1 MSWISDNYEKAALGG
16 SLVVAIALG
25 AVIFK
30 NMSSVEESFNRDSV
44 QRNDDVSVPGLDPI
58 NQVKDSLTTV
68 QIFKQPEENGR
79 KVDLMTGVPL
89 FAKRG
94 DVENPVDLGLDIVV
108 VHSPIP
114 NSWWL
119 ENGIDPGYSDSPD
132 RDPDED
138 GFSNREE
145 FVAQTDPN
153 EFKSHP
159 DPVTKL
165 QLQSVKTTQYFLKPS
180 DYGGGKVKFKLL
192 NTRGTQRNK
201 MDNPVVK
208 GGVIMFKDALMKDRF
223 KFKDLEEMDVK
234 KSGIT
239 QKIKIWVVEDLKPNK
254 VGTEYRFNKSG
265 KRVGDGPSGIIDSTA
280 ELALQALR
288 EGGNPFKVEENT
300 RFALPFKAD
309 ATEKPYLL
317 KKIDVQAK
325 TVEIEYLDGKGN
337 KTPLIL
343 HFPK

>member
-1 MSWISDNYEKAALGG
+1 MSWISDNYEKVGLGG
-16 SLVVAIALG
+16 SVVVAIALG
-25 AVIFK
+25 AALFK
-30 NMSSVEESFNRDSV
+30 NMGSVEESFNRDSV
-44 QRNDDVSVPGLDPI
+44 KRNDDVSVPGLDLI
-58 NQVKDSLTTV
+58 NQVKQSLTTV
-68 QIFKQPEENGR
+68 QPLTQPEENGR
-79 KVDLMTGVPL
+79 KVDVMTGVPL

-94 DVENPVDLGLDIVV
+94 DLMNPVDLGLDAVA

-145 FVAQTDPN
+145 FVAKTDPN

-165 QLQSVKTTQYFLKPS
+165 QLRSVKTTQYFLKPS
-180 DYGGGKVKFKLL
+180 GFGGGKFKFKLL
-192 NTRGTQRNK
+192 NTRGSERN
-201 MDNPVVK
+201 MMNDPVVK
-208 GGVIMFKDALMKDRF
+208 DGVILFKDALMKDRF
-223 KFKDLEEMDVK
+223 KFKGLEEMEVK

-239 QKIKIWVVEDLKPNK
+239 QKVRIWVIEDLKPNK
-254 VGTEYRFNKSG
+254 IGTEYRFNKSG

-288 EGGNPFKVEENT
+288 EGGNPFKIEENT
-300 RFALPFKAD
+300 RFSLPYKAG

-317 KKIDVQAK
+317 KKIDLQTK
-325 TVEIEYLDGKGN
+325 TVEIEYLDGEGN
-337 KTPLIL
+337 KTPLVL
-343 HFPK
+343 PFPK

>member
-25 AVIFK
+25 AALLN
-30 NMSSVEESFNRDSV
+30 NMGSVEESFNRDSV
-44 QRNDDVSVPGLDPI
+44 KRNDDVSIPGLGKI
-58 NQVKDSLTTV
+58 NIIKESLTTV
-68 QIFKQPEENGR
+68 QPIEQPEENGR

-94 DVENPVDLGLDIVV
+94 DIENPVDLGLDTVV
-108 VHSPIP
+108 VHAPIP

-119 ENGIDPGYSDSPD
+119 ENEIDPGYSDSPD

-145 FVAQTDPN
+145 FVAKTDPN

-180 DYGGGKVKFKLL
+180 DFGAGKVKFKLL
-192 NTRGTQRNK
+192 NTRGVQRNK
-201 MDNPVVK
+201 MDDPVTK
-208 GGVIMFKDALMKDRF
+208 GEVILFKDALMKDRF
-223 KFKDLEEMDVK
+223 KFNELEEMEVK

-239 QKIKIWVVEDLKPNK
+239 QKIKIWVIEDLKPNK

-265 KRVGDGPSGIIDSTA
+265 KRVEGGPSGIIDSTA

-288 EGGNPFKVEENT
+288 EGGNPFKIEENT
-300 RFALPFKAD
+300 RFALPFKED

-337 KTPLIL
+337 KTPLVL